1 MIRTNE
7 TRRLK
12 TLVRVSQCFLALG
25 FITAIY
31 HTCASASFWIALLQ
45 AQSNDD
51 TGLIDYIA
59 ALTGPVLDL
68 LRNVDFLAVATILEL
83 MLRIRQMMQLRL
95 PLR

>member
-1 MIRTNE
+1 
-7 TRRLK
+7 
-12 TLVRVSQCFLALG
+12 
-25 FITAIY
+25 
-31 HTCASASFWIALLQ
+31 LQ